1 MAEEAPASET
11 SVTMPPPAEASA
23 VDETLNSNE
32 NGKSGISVDAGT
44 AQGVEESVS
53 NAEASVIDPQKS
65 LELANELM
73 EKGNLAIK
81 ENDFG
86 EAADNFSRALEIR
99 FRLFYRRI
107 HSCAEFNLSAKRFAE
122 IIIYDCIVYE
132 GVSLCAGLIEND
144 S

>member
-11 SVTMPPPAEASA
+11 SVTMPRLAEAVA
-23 VDETLNSNE
+23 VDETLNSSE
-32 NGKSGISVDAGT
+32 NDKSGISVDAST
-44 AQGVEESVS
+44 AHGVEESVS
-53 NAEASVIDPQKS
+53 KAEASVSDPQKS

-99 FRLFYRRI
+99 FL
-107 HSCAEFNLSAKRFAE
+107 
-122 IIIYDCIVYE
+122 
-132 GVSLCAGLIEND
+132 
-144 S
+144 